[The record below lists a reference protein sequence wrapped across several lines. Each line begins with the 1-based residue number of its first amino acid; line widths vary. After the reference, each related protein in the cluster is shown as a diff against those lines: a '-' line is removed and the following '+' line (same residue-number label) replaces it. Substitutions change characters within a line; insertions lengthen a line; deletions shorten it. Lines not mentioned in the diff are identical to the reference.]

1 MSAKVDM
8 EAVDSDKMIA
18 LTMVGF
24 PEYGI
29 NMEGDVY
36 NLKTGKRLNGTV
48 DKGYVRVKLYRN
60 GEYKRY
66 YVHDLMAKAFMK
78 PEFSPFVVNHINGD
92 KKDNRLNNLEIIS
105 QSANVKHGWKH
116 GDRSKRK
123 MIYVVYAPFEK
134 KTLKA
139 YWKKSDAM
147 FNISDDRDKT
157 MYSVR
162 IE

>member
-1 MSAKVDM
+1 
-8 EAVDSDKMIA
+8 MIA

-66 YVHDLMAKAFMK
+66 YIHDLMAKAFMN

-92 KKDNRLNNLEIIS
+92 KADNRLNNLEIIS
-105 QSANVKHGWKH
+105 QSANVKHAWRYS
-116 GDRSKRK
+116 DRFKPK
-123 MIYVVYAPFEK
+123 TIYMVYAPFEK
-134 KTLKA
+134 EKFKA
-139 YWKKSDAM
+139 YWKKSDAILEI
-147 FNISDDRDKT
+147 NGDRDKT
-157 MYSVR
+157 MYPIK

>member
-1 MSAKVDM
+1 
-8 EAVDSDKMIA
+8 MIA

-36 NLKTGKRLNGTV
+36 NLRTGKRLNGTV

-66 YVHDLMAKAFMK
+66 YVHDLMAKAFMN

-92 KKDNRLNNLEIIS
+92 KKDNRLNNLELIS
-105 QSANVKHGWKH
+105 QSANVKHEWKH
-116 GDRSKRK
+116 GDRAKPK
-123 MIYVVYAPFEK
+123 MVYLVYAPFEK
-134 KTLKA
+134 EVFKA
-139 YWKKSDAM
+139 YWKKSDA
-147 FNISDDRDKT
+147 ILDVDDDKDKT
-157 MYSVR
+157 VHQIR

>member
-1 MSAKVDM
+1 
-8 EAVDSDKMIA
+8 MIA
-18 LTMVGF
+18 LAMVGF

-36 NLKTGKRLNGTV
+36 NLRTGKRLNGTI

-66 YVHDLMAKAFMK
+66 YVHDLMAKAFMM

-105 QSANVKHGWKH
+105 QSANVKHAWRYS
-116 GDRSKRK
+116 DRFKPK
-123 MIYVVYAPFEK
+123 TIYMVYAPFEK
-134 KTLKA
+134 EVFKA
-139 YWKKSDAM
+139 YWKKSDAILDI
-147 FNISDDRDKT
+147 NDNRDKT